1 MKYFI
6 SLFFV
11 VIGKAVVISQN
22 AQLLDLEKA
31 EIIFSNILQED
42 RGYWISLPQSYY
54 KPEWKHKEYPILLV
68 LDGDIHFEAISAM
81 VHYLS
86 GDKTRSWKIP
96 EMIVVGVKNVD
107 RRRDYTPD
115 KVITVR
121 PNNSGGGENFR
132 KFVEEEL
139 IPQVNDQFRT
149 LPYHILMGHSLGG
162 LLTAHTYMQE
172 KTVFNAFIAIDPSF
186 GTWDVSTMDEKLE
199 GVTPQSFDRY
209 LYVATANWD
218 KRNINNRDRHIRWF
232 EGLNRKYSDTFPGK
246 LEYFENENHSSVP
259 LIAFLQGIAAI
270 FEGYGISYRNV
281 KNIDHLQNHF
291 QSISKRISFHFPPP
305 ENLTNQLGY
314 QMLRNGEEA
323 LSQAIEYFELNV
335 QNYPTSSNA
344 FDSLAEGYESTG
356 NLKRALVHYQ
366 KSLDLNPYNDHA
378 RLKISEL
385 SKK

>member
-6 SLFFV
+6 SILIV
-11 VIGKAVVISQN
+11 LIGKAVVIGQS
-22 AQLLDLEKA
+22 ASLFELEKTEA
-31 EIIFSNILQED
+31 IFSNILQED
-42 RGYWISLPQSYY
+42 RGYWLSLPPSYY

-68 LDGDIHFEAISAM
+68 LDGDIHFEAVSAM

-96 EMIVVGVKNVD
+96 EMIVIGIKNVD

-132 KFVEEEL
+132 RFVEEEL
-139 IPQVNDQFRT
+139 IPQVKDQYRT
-149 LPYHILMGHSLGG
+149 LPYYILMGHSLGG

-172 KTVFNAFIAIDPSF
+172 ETVFKAFIAIDPSF
-186 GTWDVSTMDEKLE
+186 GTWDEPTMDDKLDR
-199 GVTPQSFDRY
+199 VTSHSFSRY
-209 LYVATANWD
+209 LYLATANWD

-232 EGLNRKYSDTFPGK
+232 EGLNRKFTDAFPGK

-259 LIAFLQGIAAI
+259 LIAFLQGISTI
-270 FEGYGISYRNV
+270 FDDYGISYRSI
-281 KNIDHLQNHF
+281 KNINHLQNHF
-291 QSISKRISFHFPPP
+291 QLLSDRLSFHFPPP

-314 QMLRNGEEA
+314 QMLRNGGDEVK
-323 LSQAIEYFELNV
+323 LAIEYFELNV

-344 FDSLAEGYESTG
+344 FDSLAEGYEALG
-356 NLKRALVHYQ
+356 DMEKALVNYQ
-366 KSLDLNPYNDHA
+366 KSLELNPNNEHA
-378 RLKISEL
+378 RIKISEL
-385 SKK
+385 SEK